1 MILLEPI
8 AAPIARPV
16 ALMFT
21 VAGLEEDQVT
31 VLVKFCVVPSV
42 KVPVAVN

>member
-1 MILLEPI
+1 MLLDPVAEPV
-8 AAPIARPV
+8 ARPL

-21 VAGLEEDQVT
+21 VAGLDDVHVT
-31 VLVKFCVVPSV
+31 EPVRSCVVLSV